1 MMINQSFVSAFHIY
15 KYEEHEKALL
25 SPQIYFH
32 CLISSTTKLKNKNW
46 DVCVLITKFVVELYL
61 ERDLFPVYM
70 VSLFSV
76 ILVVSLFPSVVS
88 IVRFVSWIVRYET
101 IQVFGDTNRELYRFY
116 SCIVLVSY
124 DTSLN
129 HVNHDS
135 IHDTNLS
142 QFENL
147 VFPSIDLPPNWNPNF
162 SPFIFRTLKLINLT
176 Y

>member
-1 MMINQSFVSAFHIY
+1 MINQSFVSAFHIY

-88 IVRFVSWIVRYET
+88 IVRFVS
-101 IQVFGDTNRELYRFY
+101 
-116 SCIVLVSY
+116 
-124 DTSLN
+124 
-129 HVNHDS
+129 
-135 IHDTNLS
+135 
-142 QFENL
+142 
-147 VFPSIDLPPNWNPNF
+147 
-162 SPFIFRTLKLINLT
+162 
-176 Y
+176 